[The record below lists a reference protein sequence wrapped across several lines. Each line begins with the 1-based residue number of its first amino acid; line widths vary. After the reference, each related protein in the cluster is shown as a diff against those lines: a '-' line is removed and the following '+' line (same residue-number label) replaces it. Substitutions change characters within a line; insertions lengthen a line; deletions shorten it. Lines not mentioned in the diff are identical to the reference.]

1 MNLILIL
8 VLLSKAFA
16 QTTPSENA
24 MNSDQVTPQLL
35 EEKNNL
41 VPEDRVLPNLSLLSL
56 KDHLILKHIEK
67 SKNILN
73 NFAGTKNEVKSVV
86 KDEVKTVQSVEQNP
100 PPLSEVKIIPA
111 PEIPTSHDSYE
122 DKDGIRIFKKNLK
135 FSREKEA
142 QPTITL
148 PSGSSALAT
157 LLGGVELAS
166 EERSIDA
173 RLDYAFLGPNKAVVE
188 LTGCVTWIKLKGDY
202 NTERLYGNA
211 YSISCRAPNGKT
223 FEIAIKA
230 HVKDEKDE
238 YLGAKG
244 KLLANG
250 KLAAAALSFL
260 KDGTVAFGDALSH
273 SQTTTTVVGGGLTG
287 NSTSG
292 QNVTGDKESYVLG
305 QTASGAAGKFLN
317 WWVDYYTSLSPT
329 IAVEPGKKIFLSL
342 EGEVQ
347 IPEIFFSNSETI
359 KYRLNTQES
368 ISYKGAS
375 K

>member
-1 MNLILIL
+1 MNILMIFIM
-8 VLLSKAFA
+8 LSKALA
-16 QTTPSENA
+16 QTTPSENSIY
-24 MNSDQVTPQLL
+24 SDQVTPQLH
-35 EEKNNL
+35 EEKADL
-41 VPEDRVLPNLSLLSL
+41 VPEDRVLPNLSL
-56 KDHLILKHIEK
+56 KDHLLIKNLEK
-67 SKNILN
+67 SKVILGRLPEEN
-73 NFAGTKNEVKSVV
+73 KKSA
-86 KDEVKTVQSVEQNP
+86 KSITDEVKVSQSIEQNP
-100 PPLSEVKIIPA
+100 PPISEVKIIPT
-111 PEIPTSHDSYE
+111 PEAIPSTFE
-122 DKDGIRIFKKNLK
+122 DKDGIRIFKRNLK
-135 FSREKEA
+135 FINPV
-142 QPTITL
+142 QNLPTITL
-148 PSGSSALAT
+148 PSGSTALAT
-157 LLGGVELAS
+157 LLGGVEVAS

-173 RLDYAFLGPNKAVVE
+173 RLDYAFLGPNKSIVE

-223 FEIAIKA
+223 FDIPIKA

-260 KDGTVAFGDALSH
+260 KDGTVAFGEAMSR

-287 NSTSG
+287 NSASG
-292 QNVTGDKESYVLG
+292 QNVTGDKESFILG
-305 QTASGAAGKFLN
+305 QTAAGASGKFLN

-329 IAVEPGKKIFLSL
+329 IAIEPGKKLFLSL

-347 IPEIFFSNSETI
+347 IPEVFFSSNENI
-359 KYRLNTQES
+359 KSRLNTEQS
-368 ISYKGAS
+368 LTFKGEP